1 MNESNKLTVTY
12 DTPKKSWAIIFT
24 MAFGVYTIKLAIRNH
39 NGTHKIE
46 RTVEQIDP
54 DYDKK
59 YPKRN

>member
-1 MNESNKLTVTY
+1 MEKGIQIML
-12 DTPKKSWAIIFT
+12 KEILFMMFAIVFT
-24 MAFGVYTIKLAIRNH
+24 MLFGIYTIKLAIRNH